1 MNGPRVLVLAI
12 VAALAPPS
20 GASAADLVLKVRN
33 KHVSE
38 LGGFRASGSHGTLRN
53 AIKAWGKPTT
63 RKSAGAGFCD
73 VNWSTV
79 GVKAVFRSGCGDSA
93 RIQWARLRSKHWTT
107 ERGLHVGDPTAKLKQ
122 LYPGAEFTVGA
133 FWLYKAYD
141 AFVQGDAP
149 IVTAQMKGGAVDFIR
164 ADVNPPK

>member
-1 MNGPRVLVLAI
+1 MNGPRLLVLAI
-12 VAALAPPS
+12 VAVLALPS
-20 GASAADLVLKVRN
+20 GASAADLVLKIR

-38 LGGFRASGSHGTLRN
+38 LGGFSANGSHRTLRN
-53 AIKAWGKPTT
+53 AIKAWGKPST
-63 RKSAGAGFCD
+63 RRSGGGFCD

-79 GVKAVFRSGCGDSA
+79 GVKAVFRSGCGERS
-93 RIQWARLRSKHWTT
+93 RIQWARLRSKRWTT

-122 LYPGAEFTVGA
+122 LYPDAKFTVGA
-133 FWLYKAYD
+133 FWLYQAYD

-164 ADVNPPK
+164 ADVNPPA

>member
-1 MNGPRVLVLAI
+1 MNGPRLLLLAVLV
-12 VAALAPPS
+12 ALAAPS
-20 GASAADLVLKVRN
+20 SASAADLVVKVRN

-38 LGGFRASGSHGTLRN
+38 LGGFRTHGSHGTLRN
-53 AIKAWGKPTT
+53 AVRTWGRPST
-63 RKSAGAGFCD
+63 RRSAGGGFCHA
-73 VNWSTV
+73 NWSTV
-79 GVKAVFRSGCGDSA
+79 GVRAVFTSGCGDGA
-93 RIQWARLRSKHWTT
+93 RIQWATLRSKRWTT

-149 IVTAQMKGGAVDFIR
+149 IVTAQMKSGAVNVIR
-164 ADVNPPK
+164 AQVNAPK

>member
-1 MNGPRVLVLAI
+1 MNGPRLLLLAALVALAI
-12 VAALAPPS
+12 PS
-20 GASAADLVLKVRN
+20 SASAADLVIKVRN
-33 KHVSE
+33 KHVSA
-38 LGGFRASGSHGTLRN
+38 LGGFSANGSHGTLRN
-53 AIKAWGKPTT
+53 AIKAWGKPST
-63 RKSAGAGFCD
+63 RKSGGGGFCD

-79 GVKAVFRSGCGDSA
+79 GVKAVFVSGCGDSS
-93 RIQWARLRSKHWTT
+93 RIQRATLHSKRWTT
-107 ERGLHVGDPTAKLKQ
+107 ERGLHVGDPTAKVKQ

>member
-1 MNGPRVLVLAI
+1 MNGRRLVLL
-12 VAALAPPS
+12 AALVALALPS
-20 GASAADLVLKVRN
+20 SASAADLVIKIRN
-33 KHVSE
+33 KHVSA
-38 LGGFRASGSHGTLRN
+38 LGAFRTNGSHGTLRN
-53 AIKAWGKPTT
+53 AIKAWGKPST
-63 RKSAGAGFCD
+63 RKSGGGGFCD

-79 GVKAVFRSGCGDSA
+79 GVRAVFLSGCGDSS
-93 RIQWARLRSKHWTT
+93 RIQWAILRSKRWTT

-149 IVTAQMKGGAVDFIR
+149 IVTAQTKGGAVSFVR
-164 ADVNPPK
+164 AQVNAPK

>member
-1 MNGPRVLVLAI
+1 MNGPRLIVAAI
-12 VAALAPPS
+12 VAALALPS
-20 GASAADLVLKVRN
+20 GASAADLAIKVRN

-38 LGGFRASGSHGTLRN
+38 LGGFRANGSHGTLRN
-53 AIKAWGKPTT
+53 AIKAWGKPST
-63 RKSAGAGFCD
+63 RKSEGGGFCD
-73 VNWSTV
+73 VNSSTV
-79 GVKAVFRSGCGDSA
+79 GLKAVFRSGSGDSA
-93 RIQWARLRSKHWTT
+93 RIQWARLRSNRWTT

-133 FWLYKAYD
+133 FWLYKAYN

>member
-1 MNGPRVLVLAI
+1 MNGPRLLLL
-12 VAALAPPS
+12 AALVALALPS
-20 GASAADLVLKVRN
+20 GASAADLVVKVRN

-38 LGGFRASGSHGTLRN
+38 LGGYRTNGSHDTLRN
-53 AIKAWGKPTT
+53 AVSAWGRPST
-63 RKSAGAGFCD
+63 RKRSGGGFCR

-79 GVKAVFRSGCGDSA
+79 GVRAVFLSGCGDGA
-93 RIQWARLRSKHWTT
+93 HIQWAWLRSKRWTT

-164 ADVNPPK
+164 AQVNPPK

>member
-1 MNGPRVLVLAI
+1 MNGPRLIVAAI
-12 VAALAPPS
+12 VAALALPS
-20 GASAADLVLKVRN
+20 GASAADLAIKVRN
-33 KHVSE
+33 KQVSE
-38 LGGFRASGSHGTLRN
+38 LGGFRANGSHGTLRN
-53 AIKAWGKPTT
+53 AIKAWGKPST
-63 RKSAGAGFCD
+63 RKSGGGGFCD

-93 RIQWARLRSKHWTT
+93 RIQWARLRSKRWTT

-141 AFVQGDAP
+141 AFVQGNAP
-149 IVTAQMKGGAVDFIR
+149 IVTAQSKGGAVSFIR
-164 ADVNPPK
+164 AQVNAPK

>member
-1 MNGPRVLVLAI
+1 MNGPRPLLL
-12 VAALAPPS
+12 AALVALALPS
-20 GASAADLVLKVRN
+20 GASAADLVLKVRT

-38 LGGFRASGSHGTLRN
+38 LGGFPASGRHGTLRN
-53 AIKAWGKPTT
+53 AIKAWGRPSM
-63 RKSAGAGFCD
+63 RKSGGDGFCD
-73 VNWSTV
+73 VDWSTV

-93 RIQWARLRSKHWTT
+93 RIQWARLRSKRWTT

-122 LYPGAEFTVGA
+122 LYPDAKFTVGA
-133 FWLYKAYD
+133 FWLYQAYD

-149 IVTAQMKGGAVDFIR
+149 IVTAQMKRGAVDFIR

>member
-1 MNGPRVLVLAI
+1 MTGPRLIVAAI
-12 VAALAPPS
+12 VAALALPS
-20 GASAADLVLKVRN
+20 GASAADLVIKVRN
-33 KHVSE
+33 KHVSA
-38 LGGFRASGSHGTLRN
+38 LGGFTTNGSHGTLRN
-53 AIKAWGKPTT
+53 AIKAWGKPST
-63 RKSAGAGFCD
+63 RRSGGGGFCD
-73 VNWSTV
+73 VNWSAV

-93 RIQWARLRSKHWTT
+93 RIQWARLRSKRWAT
-107 ERGLHVGDPTAKLKQ
+107 ERGLHVGDATAKLKQ

-164 ADVNPPK
+164 ADVNPPT

>member
-1 MNGPRVLVLAI
+1 
-12 VAALAPPS
+12 
-20 GASAADLVLKVRN
+20 
-33 KHVSE
+33 
-38 LGGFRASGSHGTLRN
+38 
-53 AIKAWGKPTT
+53 
-63 RKSAGAGFCD
+63 

-93 RIQWARLRSKHWTT
+93 RIQWARLRSKRWTT